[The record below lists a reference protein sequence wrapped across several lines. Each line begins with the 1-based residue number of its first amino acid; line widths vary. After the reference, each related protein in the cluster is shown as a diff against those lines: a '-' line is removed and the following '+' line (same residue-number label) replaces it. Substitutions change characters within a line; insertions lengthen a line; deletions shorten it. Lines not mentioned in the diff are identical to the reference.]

1 MKSFRSIFAATLA
14 LLHPVAA
21 MAQASPPI
29 TSLAA
34 TPPTTHVLA
43 IGTLTADRASPQVKA
58 VMSAEVTATVGLYLS
73 GKIEQWWSQKDK
85 PGIVFLLNATSVE
98 EAKATLADL
107 PLDKGG
113 LMHFE
118 FLALGPL
125 KPLQY
130 LTDGQPR

>member
-1 MKSFRSIFAATLA
+1 MKTLSSIAAAFALSC
-14 LLHPVAA
+14 PAA
-21 MAQASPPI
+21 VIAQPAPPI

-34 TPPTTHVLA
+34 SPPTTHVLA
-43 IGTLTADRASPQVKA
+43 IGTLTVDRSAPQLKGI
-58 VMSAEVTATVGLYLS
+58 MPAEVTATVGLYLS

-98 EAKATLADL
+98 EARATLADL
-107 PLDKGG
+107 PLDRGG

-130 LTDGQPR
+130 LTDGQPK